1 MASSSKKV
9 IYAALTGNFLI
20 AVTKFVAAF
29 ITGSSAMLSEGIH
42 STVDTGNQLLILL
55 GLKKAAKPA
64 DKEYP
69 FGHGKEVYFWS
80 FVVAIMIF
88 AVGAGISIYEGI
100 NSLMNPHPFDN
111 PIMNY
116 IVIGLAM
123 IFEGVAWYYALRE
136 FRRTKGNR
144 GYYEA
149 IHKAKNPTTFVV
161 LFEDSAAMLGLVIA
175 FLGIA
180 IGQWTGLYLF
190 DGIASI
196 LIGMILGVT
205 AAWLAYETK
214 GLLIGESAD
223 PQIVRGI
230 KDIASSHKAIEKVNE
245 ILTMHMGPE
254 FILLNLSVDFQDTY
268 SANDIEDSTQNITRE
283 IKSRFPRIKRIFIEA
298 ENKSMYI

>member
-9 IYAALTGNFLI
+9 IYAAMAGNLLI
-20 AVTKFVAAF
+20 ALTKFVASF

-64 DKEYP
+64 DREYP

-100 NSLMNPHPFDN
+100 HDLIAPHPIDN
-111 PIMNY
+111 VMMNY
-116 IVIGLAM
+116 IVLGLAAV
-123 IFEGVAWYYALRE
+123 FEGTSWYFAFDE
-136 FRRTKGNR
+136 FRKTKGKR
-144 GYYEA
+144 GFYEA
-149 IHKAKNPTTFVV
+149 IRKEKNPTTFVV
-161 LFEDSAAMLGLVIA
+161 LFEDSAAMMGLAIA

-180 IGQWTGLYLF
+180 IGQWTGLHRF

-196 LIGMILGVT
+196 LIGLILGIT
-205 AAWLAYETK
+205 AAWLAFETK

-223 PQIVRGI
+223 PQIVKGI
-230 KDIASSHKAIEKVNE
+230 HEITSSNEAIEKVNE
-245 ILTMHMGPE
+245 VLTMHMGPD
-254 FILLNLSVDFQDTY
+254 FILLNLSVDFQDDFN
-268 SANDIEDSTQNITRE
+268 ALAIENSTQEITRE
-283 IKSRFPRIKRIFIEA
+283 IKNRFPRVKRIFIEA
-298 ENKSMYI
+298 ENKNWHN

>member
-1 MASSSKKV
+1 
-9 IYAALTGNFLI
+9 
-20 AVTKFVAAF
+20 
-29 ITGSSAMLSEGIH
+29 
-42 STVDTGNQLLILL
+42 
-55 GLKKAAKPA
+55 
-64 DKEYP
+64 
-69 FGHGKEVYFWS
+69 
-80 FVVAIMIF
+80 MIF